1 MGNILVDLTLVVLFV
16 LLVLQP
22 KKLTPKP
29 VEDEVSTLIAAFNET
44 PYKRRFPTFPE
55 RLRAVVREQNL
66 SGEELKDFL
75 KPYEEVI
82 YSKKEE
88 QETQAKQLEQE
99 TLELMFQMRIG
110 HGTVFQRISE
120 EKR

>member
-16 LLVLQP
+16 LLVLQS

-88 QETQAKQLEQE
+88 QET
-99 TLELMFQMRIG
+99 LELMFQMRIG

>member
-1 MGNILVDLTLVVLFV
+1 MGNILVDLTLVALFV
-16 LLVLQP
+16 LLVLQL

-55 RLRAVVREQNL
+55 RLIAVIREQNL

-88 QETQAKQLEQE
+88 QET
-99 TLELMFQMRIG
+99 LELMFQMRIG